1 MIQAFLV
8 KKVAGIIIQ
17 KVMEKRAIK
26 SMKKYVEEDNELD
39 IKAKD
44 FEKRLINLEQQAFD
58 PLLSGDN
65 LEKRIKKLEKKK

>member
-26 SMKKYVEEDNELD
+26 SMKKYVEEGNELD

-44 FEKRLINLEQQAFD
+44 FEKRLINLEKYAH
-58 PLLSGDN
+58 PPVDN